1 MITISLLITA
11 YYFLHKKYPHIMN
24 KNLLTT
30 IGFFLF
36 MLGAVSIL
44 ISMVGLQI
52 SFLKW
57 ADDIDRTIGLFIKLT
72 ILVFGAL
79 LAFFSKIDLSKEEDE
94 YTLQG
99 RK

>member
-1 MITISLLITA
+1 MVTLALLTA
-11 YYFLHKKYPHIMN
+11 YYFLNKKYPHIMN
-24 KNLLTT
+24 KNLLTGV
-30 IGFFLF
+30 GFFLF

-57 ADDIDRTIGLFIKLT
+57 IDDIDRGLGLLVKLLL
-72 ILVFGAL
+72 LVGGAL
-79 LAFFSKIDLSKEEDE
+79 LAFFSKIDLSKEDDE